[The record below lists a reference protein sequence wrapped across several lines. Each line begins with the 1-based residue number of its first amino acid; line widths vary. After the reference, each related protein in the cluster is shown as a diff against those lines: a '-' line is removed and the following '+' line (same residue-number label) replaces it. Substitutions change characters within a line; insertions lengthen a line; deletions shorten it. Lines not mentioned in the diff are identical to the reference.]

1 MIARLS
7 HGDFKRLAG
16 SFTRFSMVGAVV
28 TALNYAL
35 FLIQLHFG
43 VPYMTALIIG
53 WVICVVISFLLNRRL
68 TFLVSGSGSAREM
81 SGYIMASLFQLALA
95 LAGYVVL
102 IDGLSIP
109 PAVAYPIN
117 LVVVSVSNF
126 VILRFLVY
134 PLRQMRAATIV

>member
-1 MIARLS
+1 
-7 HGDFKRLAG
+7 
-16 SFTRFSMVGAVV
+16 
-28 TALNYAL
+28 
-35 FLIQLHFG
+35 
-43 VPYMTALIIG
+43 MTALIIG
-53 WVICVVISFLLNRRL
+53 WVICVVISFLLNRRW

-134 PLRQMRAATIV
+134 PLRQMRAAPIV